1 LRLGIPKRRD
11 ENMEN
16 KKVIARIENLHHLRQ
31 RIVSMPP
38 EKALNAI
45 LDSPQPA
52 ALIHSFPE
60 EDFYFLIHEIGLE
73 DSHPLLSLASA
84 KQWEYIVD
92 LEVWH
97 KDRIELKSATRWLDL
112 LFKMDPDRFIRWFLD
127 QQTELMEF
135 YLFKNIEVK
144 IRENDQDPSE
154 FGNEFFTF
162 DNTFYVRFLDHTFDL
177 ETEEGES
184 VEIIKRDRNAFLS
197 QFFKSLSAVDH
208 ITYQKVLLE
217 TCSVIPAE
225 TEEEAYRLRNIRL
238 AEKGFLPY
246 EEAIGIYQPLKA
258 EDFEKQDIKYIST
271 DADRKPFLP
280 VSFYYT
286 GMMEEEDLFT
296 AALKKIEAGDVIE
309 QIQIEFAGLCNLIIS
324 ADRKMIRE
332 KEELK
337 SIVQKVR
344 GYLNIGLERL
354 SRDKT
359 VPDADHCAGFI
370 CKYPLFNIFKV
381 GYGMA
386 LDLKWQAE
394 KWREKSWFENQGL
407 LLGFWGEEW
416 LGVLGGLLIKKP
428 LFFDNYKT
436 GVLYREFV
444 SMEDI
449 RFTEN
454 VLNEIM
460 VFDHIFSLMAINPEP
475 VLDRFLTYKNFILTL
490 WARNHLGLS
499 GDIEPL
505 RLDEFQRLADDLW
518 KDKKKPYKIKPSMK
532 EAFLDW
538 LSDQT
543 GLTDYEISGKLGHTL
558 ENLFSEIENE
568 YGEVSGKAFDPK
580 YIDLFLIQKNRKTER
595 RK

>member
-1 LRLGIPKRRD
+1 
-11 ENMEN
+11 MEN
-16 KKVIARIENLHHLRQ
+16 KKVIARIDNLQNLRQ
-31 RIVSMPP
+31 KIVSMAP

-73 DSHPLLSLASA
+73 DSHPLLSLASD

-92 LEVWH
+92 LEVWQ
-97 KDRIELKSATRWLDL
+97 KDRIELKSVTRWFDL
-112 LFKMDPDRFIRWFLD
+112 LFKLDPDRFIKWFLD
-127 QQTELMEF
+127 RQTQFMEF

-144 IRENDQDPSE
+144 IREQDQDPSE
-154 FGNEFFTF
+154 FDNEFFTY
-162 DNTFYVRFLDHTFDL
+162 DDTFYFRFLDDPFQL
-177 ETEEGES
+177 ETEESES
-184 VEIIKRDRNAFLS
+184 DETINKDRNAFLS
-197 QFFKSLSAVDH
+197 KFFKTLSAFDH

-225 TEEEAYRLRNIRL
+225 TEEEAYRLRNLRL

-258 EDFEKQDIKYIST
+258 EDFKNQDTKFIST
-271 DADRKPFLP
+271 DPDRKLFLP
-280 VSFYYT
+280 VPLYHS
-286 GMMEEEDLFT
+286 GMLEEENLFT
-296 AALKKIEAGDVIE
+296 AALKKIKIHDVIE

-324 ADRKMIRE
+324 ADLKNIRE
-332 KEELK
+332 KDELK
-337 SIVQKVR
+337 SIVKKVS

-354 SRDKT
+354 SRDNT
-359 VPDADHCAGFI
+359 VPDAGHCSVLI
-370 CKYPLFNIFKV
+370 RNYPLSNIFKV
-381 GYGMA
+381 GYGIA
-386 LDLKWQAE
+386 LDLKWRAE

-416 LGVLGGLLIKKP
+416 LGLLGGLLIKKP

-449 RFTEN
+449 RATDN

-460 VFDHIFSLMAINPEP
+460 VFDDIFSLMAINPEP
-475 VLDRFLTYKNFILTL
+475 VIDRFLTYKNFILTL
-490 WARNHLGLS
+490 WARNYLGLS
-499 GDIEPL
+499 GQIEPL
-505 RLDEFQRLADDLW
+505 RLHEFQRLFDGLW
-518 KDKKKPYKIKPSMK
+518 ADKKKPYKIRRSMK
-532 EAFLDW
+532 ESFLSW
-538 LSDQT
+538 LSEQT

-568 YGEVSGKAFDPK
+568 YGEVSSKDFDPR
-580 YIDLFLIQKNRKTER
+580 YINLFLIQKNR
-595 RK
+595 

>member
-1 LRLGIPKRRD
+1 
-11 ENMEN
+11 MEN
-16 KKVIARIENLHHLRQ
+16 KKVIARIENLQNLRQ
-31 RIVSMPP
+31 KIVSMAP

-73 DSHPLLSLASA
+73 DSHPLLSLASD

-92 LEVWH
+92 LEVWQ
-97 KDRIELKSATRWLDL
+97 KDRIELKSVTRWFDL
-112 LFKMDPDRFIRWFLD
+112 LFKLDPDRFIKWFLD
-127 QQTELMEF
+127 RQTQFMEF

-144 IRENDQDPSE
+144 IREHDQDPSE
-154 FGNEFFTF
+154 FDNEFFTY
-162 DNTFYVRFLDHTFDL
+162 DDTFYLRFLDDTFQL
-177 ETEEGES
+177 ETEESES
-184 VEIIKRDRNAFLS
+184 DETINKDRNAFLS
-197 QFFKSLSAVDH
+197 KFFKTLSAFDH

-225 TEEEAYRLRNIRL
+225 TEEEAYRLRNLRL

-258 EDFEKQDIKYIST
+258 EDFENQDTKFIST
-271 DADRKPFLP
+271 DLDRKLFLP
-280 VSFYYT
+280 VPFYHSE
-286 GMMEEEDLFT
+286 MLEEENLFT
-296 AALKKIEAGDVIE
+296 AALKKIKIHDVIE

-324 ADRKMIRE
+324 ADLKNIRE
-332 KEELK
+332 KDELK
-337 SIVQKVR
+337 SIVKKVS

-354 SRDKT
+354 SRDNT
-359 VPDADHCAGFI
+359 VPDAGHCSVLI
-370 CKYPLFNIFKV
+370 RNYPLSSIFKV
-381 GYGMA
+381 GYGIA
-386 LDLKWQAE
+386 LDLKWRAE

-416 LGVLGGLLIKKP
+416 LGLLGGLLIKKP

-449 RFTEN
+449 RATDN

-460 VFDHIFSLMAINPEP
+460 VFDDIFSLMAINPEP
-475 VLDRFLTYKNFILTL
+475 VIDRFLTYKNFILTL

-499 GDIEPL
+499 GQIEPL
-505 RLDEFQRLADDLW
+505 RLNEFQRLFDGLW
-518 KDKKKPYKIKPSMK
+518 ADKKKPYKIRRSMK
-532 EAFLDW
+532 ESFLSW
-538 LSDQT
+538 LSEQT

-568 YGEVSGKAFDPK
+568 YGEVSSKDLDPR
-580 YIDLFLIQKNRKTER
+580 YINLFLIQKK
-595 RK
+595 